1 MTLQI
6 NREGEWP
13 RVAIIIL
20 NWNGWR
26 DTIECLESLQ
36 RITYPNYQ
44 IIVVDNGSTDDSIEK
59 IKAWARGEIPV
70 VSSFF
75 ESDLGTKPVQWL
87 EYDRTTVEA
96 GEFPDE
102 EEKLIELPSNRCL
115 VLFQTKENMGF
126 AGGNNVGIQFAL
138 RDQAVQYIWLLN
150 NDTVIPADTLT
161 CLVRESIRNPGLGIL
176 SPKICYYSSPDRIWF
191 AGGKLRL
198 LRATGYNLGI
208 GMPNGGCYSG
218 LAPCTFITGCAM
230 LIKRE
235 VVESI
240 GLLDPLYFL
249 YGEDVDFC
257 WRAIKAGWDLATHLD
272 SLVYHKVSSAVG
284 SDPLPLQ
291 TYYISRNRQYFSAR
305 YHSSFQRMIF
315 ELFWILSRAAKF
327 CLWFMKGR
335 IDLIKATMQG
345 YIDYK
350 KGHMGISCN

>member
-20 NWNGWR
+20 NWNGWK
-26 DTIECLESLQ
+26 DTIECMESLL
-36 RITYPNYQ
+36 RITYSNYQ

-59 IKAWARGEIPV
+59 IRAWARGEISV
-70 VSSFF
+70 ESSFF
-75 ESDLGTKPVQWL
+75 DSNLGTKPVHWF

-96 GEFPDE
+96 VGFPDE
-102 EEKLIELPSNRCL
+102 EERLTKFPSNRSL
-115 VLFQTKENMGF
+115 VLFKTTENLGF
-126 AGGNNVGIQFAL
+126 SGGNNVGIQFAL
-138 RDQAVQYIWLLN
+138 RDKAVQYIWLLN
-150 NDTVIPADTLT
+150 NDTITLEDTLT
-161 CLVRESIRNPGLGIL
+161 HLVMQSKKNPELGIF
-176 SPKICYYSSPDRIWF
+176 SPKICYYFSPDRIWF

-198 LRATGYNLGI
+198 LSAAGYNLGI
-208 GMPNGGCYSG
+208 GKLDGSCYSG

-249 YGEDVDFC
+249 YGEDVDFS

-284 SDPLPLQ
+284 TDPLLLQ
-291 TYYISRNRQYFSAR
+291 TYYISRNRPYFSAK
-305 YHSSFQRMIF
+305 YHSHFQRMAF
-315 ELFWILSRAAKF
+315 NLFWILSRAAKF
-327 CLWFMKGR
+327 CSWFMKGR
-335 IDLIKATMQG
+335 KDLIRATMQG

-350 KGHMGISCN
+350 KGRMGISCN